1 MNETFT
7 EAETNSLA
15 PFFTNINELVFGLKL
30 PQEVAG
36 ALFSRYSRSTKSL
49 RRTFLDEFLGD
60 PELGL
65 GELLGGQSS
74 ASDQSAALKKARA
87 FYDRVLVGYGDD
99 SVAQLGGAHI
109 ACEKISNVAANIL
122 EDARIGIAPLEK
134 STRYVRFDQK
144 DEDGNYL
151 FYREPKIMASPH
163 KEAYVEVLNLLFET
177 YARQIDPMIEFVK
190 TSLPIETI

>member
-1 MNETFT
+1 MSNEFT
-7 EAETNSLA
+7 AAEQKSLS
-15 PFFTNINELVFGLKL
+15 PFFTNLDRNVFGLQL

-36 ALFSRYSRSTKSL
+36 ALFSRYSRSIKSL

-60 PELGL
+60 PELAL
-65 GELLGGQSS
+65 KDLLGGSIPS
-74 ASDQSAALKKARA
+74 SDQSAALKKARD

-109 ACEKISNVAANIL
+109 ACENISNVAANIL

-144 DEDGNYL
+144 DEDGTYL

-163 KEAYVEVLNLLFET
+163 RSEERRVGKECRSRWSPYH
-177 YARQIDPMIEFVK
+177 
-190 TSLPIETI
+190 

>member
-1 MNETFT
+1 MGEKFTAEETRI
-7 EAETNSLA
+7 LA
-15 PFFTNINELVFGLKL
+15 PFFTSLTESVFGLKL

-60 PELGL
+60 PELAL
-65 GELLGGQSS
+65 KDLLGGSIPS
-74 ASDQSAALKKARA
+74 SDQSAALKKARA

-109 ACEKISNVAANIL
+109 ACENISNVAANIL

-134 STRYVRFDQK
+134 
-144 DEDGNYL
+144 
-151 FYREPKIMASPH
+151 
-163 KEAYVEVLNLLFET
+163 
-177 YARQIDPMIEFVK
+177 
-190 TSLPIETI
+190 